1 MFYGQL
7 FIMPFMFENKLA
19 STFTQ
24 FTQMISGELP
34 SILLTFNM
42 IEREKLGRKNS
53 IAIFFTIAALLNLSL
68 VYIESV
74 LIISLS
80 RLAMKSVLQILYP
93 FTTESYTTPL
103 RSSGLAFCAGIGRL
117 GSIIMPIIVYP
128 LYQLDPYLVFVVFM
142 MASMI
147 GLYSSLN
154 TH

>member
-1 MFYGQL
+1 MLSISWFTINFMFYGQL
-7 FIMPFMFENKLA
+7 FIMPFMFENKLS

-24 FTQMISGELP
+24 FTQMISGEIP

-53 IAIFFTIAALLNLSL
+53 IAIFFIIAALLNLSL

-93 FTTESYTTPL
+93 FTT
-103 RSSGLAFCAGIGRL
+103 
-117 GSIIMPIIVYP
+117 
-128 LYQLDPYLVFVVFM
+128 
-142 MASMI
+142 
-147 GLYSSLN
+147 
-154 TH
+154 